1 MEDPPHNRDS
11 ASEEETIRQNVRS
24 IVLLTVTGVSL
35 SIAGILLQLLTT
47 GEWVALA
54 LIMEAIAL
62 VILGIII
69 GLSLAERRRR
79 IRE

>member
-1 MEDPPHNRDS
+1 MEDPPYNRDS
-11 ASEEETIRQNVRS
+11 AHEEETIRQNIRA
-24 IVLLTVTGVSL
+24 IIILTVTGVSL
-35 SIAGILLQLLTT
+35 SIAGILLQVFTVESWL
-47 GEWVALA
+47 GIS

-79 IRE
+79 IRG